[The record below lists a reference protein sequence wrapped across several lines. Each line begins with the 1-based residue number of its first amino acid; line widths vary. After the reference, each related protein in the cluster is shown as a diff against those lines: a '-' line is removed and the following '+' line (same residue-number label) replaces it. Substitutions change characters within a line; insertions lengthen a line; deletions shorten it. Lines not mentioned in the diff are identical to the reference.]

1 MSGRQSGGQVRYN
14 RYEKARILGARAL
27 QVSYG
32 APVLIGTDQSEPIL
46 VAAEEYDA
54 GVLPFTGAPRGSRA
68 AMSRAHSVELRR
80 ILDSRGNAT
89 VEADVLTEDGGF
101 GRAAAPAGASTGAY
115 EAVELPPGEAIAAAR
130 RLAVP
135 RLEGTVHA
143 GDQRAVD
150 ATLRG
155 ADGTDDLSE
164 IGANAVVAISMAVA
178 KAAADT
184 IGVPLYQHL
193 GGALRGPSSD
203 SFPVPLGNVVGG
215 GEHAR
220 DATDIQEFLAVP
232 VGAPNV
238 VEAAFAN
245 ARVHGRV
252 GDLFDDHGIT
262 AGKGDEGAWAPQTD
276 DATAFEIVDEA
287 IETVADDLGFEIRM
301 GLDVAATE
309 LVDDD
314 GVYRYTD
321 VERTPDEQ
329 VDYVAC
335 VRRGPTRR
343 GGVRRLRG
351 ADRPGRVADGDL
363 WRRPGR
369 HERRAT
375 PAWHRRRRRQQHPDQ
390 AESDRDAHR
399 RGRRYQP
406 GGRERVHT
414 RHLASLGRDRRHHHR
429 PSRCRHRR
437 AVRQDRC
444 GRGRADGKAER
455 ADPDSRRR
463 SLTS

>member
-1 MSGRQSGGQVRYN
+1 
-14 RYEKARILGARAL
+14 
-27 QVSYG
+27 
-32 APVLIGTDQSEPIL
+32 
-46 VAAEEYDA
+46 
-54 GVLPFTGAPRGSRA
+54 
-68 AMSRAHSVELRR
+68 MSRAHSVELRR

-101 GRAAAPAGASTGAY
+101 GRAAAPAGASTGAH
-115 EAVELPPGEAIAAAR
+115 EAVELPPSEAIAAAR

-150 ATLRG
+150 AALRG

-329 VDYVAC
+329 VDYVASLVDEYDLAYVEDPLDEEAFGDFAALTDRVGSRTEIC
-335 VRRGPTRR
+335 GDDLFVTNVERLQRGIDD
-343 GGVRRLRG
+343 G
-351 ADRPGRVADGDL
+351 AGNSILIKPNQIGTLTDAVDAVNLAVANGF
-363 WRRPGR
+363 
-369 HERRAT
+369 T
-375 PAWHRRRRRQQHPDQ
+375 PVISHRSGETEDTTI
-390 AESDRDAHR
+390 A
-399 RGRRYQP
+399 
-406 GGRERVHT
+406 
-414 RHLASLGRDRRHHHR
+414 HLAVATDAPFVKTG
-429 PSRCRHRR
+429 
-437 AVRQDRC
+437 AVGGERTAKLNELIRI
-444 GRGRADGKAER
+444 ADDAV
-455 ADPDSRRR
+455 
-463 SLTS
+463 

>member
-1 MSGRQSGGQVRYN
+1 
-14 RYEKARILGARAL
+14 
-27 QVSYG
+27 
-32 APVLIGTDQSEPIL
+32 
-46 VAAEEYDA
+46 
-54 GVLPFTGAPRGSRA
+54 
-68 AMSRAHSVELRR
+68 MSRAHSVELRR

-101 GRAAAPAGASTGAY
+101 GRAAAPAGASTGAH
-115 EAVELPPGEAIAAAR
+115 EAVELPPSEAIAAAR

-150 ATLRG
+150 AALRG

-276 DATAFEIVDEA
+276 DETAFEIVDEA

-309 LVDDD
+309 LFDGD

-329 VDYVAC
+329 VDYVASLVDEYDLAYVEDPLDEEAFDDFVALTDRVGSRTEVC
-335 VRRGPTRR
+335 GDDLFVTNVERLQRGIDD
-343 GGVRRLRG
+343 G
-351 ADRPGRVADGDL
+351 AGNSILIKPNQIGTLTDAVDAVNLAVANGF
-363 WRRPGR
+363 
-369 HERRAT
+369 T
-375 PAWHRRRRRQQHPDQ
+375 PVISHRSGETEDTTI
-390 AESDRDAHR
+390 A
-399 RGRRYQP
+399 
-406 GGRERVHT
+406 
-414 RHLASLGRDRRHHHR
+414 HLAVATDAPFVKTG
-429 PSRCRHRR
+429 
-437 AVRQDRC
+437 AVGGERTAKLNELIRI
-444 GRGRADGKAER
+444 ADDAV
-455 ADPDSRRR
+455 
-463 SLTS
+463 